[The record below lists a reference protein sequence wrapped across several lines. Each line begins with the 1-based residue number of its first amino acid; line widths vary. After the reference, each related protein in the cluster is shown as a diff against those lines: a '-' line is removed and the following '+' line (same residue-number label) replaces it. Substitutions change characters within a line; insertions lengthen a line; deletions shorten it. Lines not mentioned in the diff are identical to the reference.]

1 MFVKFYSLL
10 SKELES
16 PKSSFIELC
25 LHTGRYIRP
34 RNYIISNPP
43 GRELEACH
51 CISFTDN
58 KLKLNRLSH
67 SVMIIQPGQADSGF
81 KRECV

>member
-1 MFVKFYSLL
+1 MFVNFYSLL

-25 LHTGRYIRP
+25 LHIGHSIRH

-43 GRELEACH
+43 RDVTRPVIVSLLQT
-51 CISFTDN
+51 IN
-58 KLKLNRLSH
+58 
-67 SVMIIQPGQADSGF
+67 
-81 KRECV
+81 